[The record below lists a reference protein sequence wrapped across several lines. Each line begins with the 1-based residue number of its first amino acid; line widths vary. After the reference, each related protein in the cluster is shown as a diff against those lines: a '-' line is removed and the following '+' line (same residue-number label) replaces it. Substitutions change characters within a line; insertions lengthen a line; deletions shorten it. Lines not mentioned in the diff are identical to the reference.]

1 MAKIWTRTDPW
12 LSARITRMADIG
24 RADLAITNALVKAMT
39 QWLAAA
45 EQAIY
50 RRGTPAILRADAGDH
65 TATTGDPGDAL
76 PDFSLWPGP
85 SSWQAIVERVV
96 APEVGK
102 LFGEAFAKSI
112 RDADISSEHYVQ
124 AHTALVRDRLS
135 KNLWPDVV
143 FDDAR
148 KVVADGIAQG
158 LSITDITAN
167 LSGVLSPDAQAWQAR
182 RIARTEVMGA
192 VNSGTWNGASAYAEH
207 TGEQMFKQWYATLDS
222 RVRPDHREAHKQVV
236 AIADDFDVGGFALS
250 FPGDPDGPASEVCN
264 CRCTLLMLTGDEA
277 DEFLRDDAWDDD
289 EPSTAPAGQEATM
302 TASTLAVAPAP
313 ADPADDPMGPDPAE
327 DGSWYGVLAPLD
339 EASGDGRM
347 IATPDGGTPRT
358 RPLPM
363 ILLYQDALNPEHGG
377 AVAVGLIESAWID
390 ADTGDLMGAGTFDL
404 ADPRAAAVA
413 AKVAS
418 GNLGWVSVDLDD
430 TTMEY
435 VEADD
440 APEGSGLDVATDWRL
455 MGATLVSHPA
465 FPSAKIR
472 MGVPPDAPAMTA
484 ATGLPVMLDLATSSI
499 PGTMLPPADSSG
511 MRTGAPL
518 ASGGRVQ
525 VGVTQFATA
534 TATAA
539 AFAPAAAW
547 FEDPRL
553 TGPTP
558 LTVGDDGRVY
568 GHLAAWDTC
577 HTGFPGQCVVA
588 PRSASAYAYFHLG
601 TVRTAEGTD
610 VAVGSLTLDT
620 DHAAEPW
627 ATRERMSWSLRDAQR
642 HYADTG
648 MAAAVV
654 RAGEDQYGIW
664 VAGAVLPGAD
674 VVTLRRAPLSGDW
687 RKVGGSLELV
697 GALAVNQPGFPVPRW
712 RTNETAELYALCAAG
727 AIRQPAVSV
736 SGPPPGGPLVEE
748 FAGLLAASL
757 VRVQREEAA
766 RGRRFA
772 DAQRRVRELR
782 VARSL
787 DALKASSNN
796 EGK

>member
-12 LSARITRMADIG
+12 LAARIARMADVR
-24 RADLAITNALVKAMT
+24 RADLAITNSLVRAMT
-39 QWLAAA
+39 EWLAAA
-45 EQAIY
+45 EKAIY
-50 RRGTPAILRADAGDH
+50 RRGTADILIADAGDH
-65 TATTGDPGDAL
+65 TASTGDPGDVL

-96 APEVGK
+96 APDVGK
-102 LFGEAFAKSI
+102 LFGQAFAKSI

-148 KVVADGIAQG
+148 KIVADGIAQG

-207 TGEQMFKQWYATLDS
+207 TGQEMFKQWYATLDS
-222 RVRPDHREAHKQVV
+222 RVRPDHREAHRQVV
-236 AIADDFDVGGFALS
+236 AIAADFDVGGFAMS
-250 FPGDPDGPASEVCN
+250 YPGDPDGPASEVCN

-289 EPSTAPAGQEATM
+289 EPSTDPAGQEAAM
-302 TASTLAVAPAP
+302 TASILAAAAAPAP
-313 ADPADDPMGPDPAE
+313 ADPDDPQDPADDGA
-327 DGSWYGVLAPLD
+327 WYGVLAPLG
-339 EASGDGRM
+339 EPSGDGRM
-347 IATPDGGTPRT
+347 IASPDGGTPRT
-358 RPLPM
+358 RPMPVP
-363 ILLYQDALNPEHGG
+363 LLYQDALAPIHGG
-377 AVAVGLIESAWID
+377 AVAVGLIRQAWVD
-390 ADTGDLMGAGTFDL
+390 PDTGDLMGAGTFDL
-404 ADPRAAAVA
+404 TDPRAAAVA

-435 VEADD
+435 VEADG
-440 APEGSGLDVATDWRL
+440 APEGSGLDVAMDWRL
-455 MGATLVSHPA
+455 MGATLVSQPA
-465 FPSAKIR
+465 FPTAKIR
-472 MGVPPDAPAMTA
+472 MGIAPDQPQADAPAAAVAADTA
-484 ATGLPVMLDLATSSI
+484 LAASTTLGA
-499 PGTMLPPADSSG
+499 PLPPAAG
-511 MRTGAPL
+511 VLRTGAPPPP
-518 ASGGRVQ
+518 GGTVQ
-525 VGVTQFATA
+525 FGTA
-534 TATAA
+534 TAVG
-539 AFAPAAAW
+539 FAPSAAW
-547 FEDPRL
+547 FDDPRL
-553 TGPTP
+553 DGPTP
-558 LTVGDDGRVY
+558 LTVTDDGRVF
-568 GHLAAWDTC
+568 GHLAAWDVC

-588 PRSASAYAYFHLG
+588 PKSASAYAYFHLG

-627 ATRERMSWSLRDAQR
+627 STRERMAWSLRDAQR

-654 RAGEDQYGIW
+654 RAGEDEYGIW

-712 RTNETAELYALCAAG
+712 RTGQDAELYALCAAG
-727 AIRQPAVSV
+727 AIRRPQVSI
-736 SGPPPGGPLVEE
+736 GAPPPGGPLVEE
-748 FAGLLAASL
+748 LAVKIATSL
-757 VRVQREEAA
+757 VRLQAEQAA
-766 RGRRFA
+766 RGRRIA
-772 DAQRRVRELR
+772 DAQRRIRGLR
-782 VARSL
+782 FSRSL
-787 DALKASSNN
+787 DALKASGND
-796 EGK
+796 ERK